1 MGARRR
7 TAHRTSDGG
16 LLWCRPEANL
26 GAAVGNPADGVHVP
40 SEKEH
45 IMEEKQQAQEVLLV
59 VDLGDA
65 KSVTKGPFTLQV
77 VEDSVGLIYREQP

>member
-1 MGARRR
+1 
-7 TAHRTSDGG
+7 
-16 LLWCRPEANL
+16 
-26 GAAVGNPADGVHVP
+26 
-40 SEKEH
+40 
-45 IMEEKQQAQEVLLV
+45 MEEKQQAQEVLLV